1 MSARQQQT
9 RWNPDEYRIA
19 RRKMVEKQLVG
30 RGIKDQRLLEVFSKT
45 PRHFFVDEA
54 QAAQAYLDTPL
65 PIGYGQTISQPYIV
79 ALMIEALDLTSSDKI
94 LEIGSGS
101 GYQTAILAALVAEV
115 LAVERIEALFNKGR
129 ENLSRLNLK
138 NIRLKLDDG
147 TLGWP
152 EEAPFNAVI
161 VAAGGPRVP
170 QPLVDQLAPGG
181 RMVVTVGPT
190 NKVQKL
196 TLVKKEADG
205 SISRSALGDCRF
217 VALVGH
223 HGWNT

>member
-30 RGIKDQRLLEVFSKT
+30 RGIKDQRLLEVFSKI

-94 LEIGSGS
+94 LEIGSG
-101 GYQTAILAALVAEV
+101 
-115 LAVERIEALFNKGR
+115 
-129 ENLSRLNLK
+129 
-138 NIRLKLDDG
+138 
-147 TLGWP
+147 
-152 EEAPFNAVI
+152 
-161 VAAGGPRVP
+161 
-170 QPLVDQLAPGG
+170 
-181 RMVVTVGPT
+181 
-190 NKVQKL
+190 
-196 TLVKKEADG
+196 
-205 SISRSALGDCRF
+205 
-217 VALVGH
+217 
-223 HGWNT
+223 